1 MIVYYR
7 GEKYYINLFSLKF
20 LKIIPGNPYEY
31 KCREHNILG
40 SRRKILLHIEKAHTD
55 SLQVV

>member
-1 MIVYYR
+1 MILRIR
-7 GEKYYINLFSLKF
+7 GKKYYINLFSLKF

-31 KCREHNILG
+31 KCKEHNILG
-40 SRRKILLHIEKAHTD
+40 SRKKILLHIEDAHRD